1 MIKKIKNFTVNYLV
15 PILILVIPFSLPLFK
30 LDFDVNIILT
40 IVALLFTI
48 LAGFFIAAATS
59 NYLRLQTL
67 IADLNG
73 GMISIFNIVKL
84 ISPNSIGRVTDA
96 IDEYV
101 ISTLDYDLLDFA
113 GDTMKDFEN
122 VVSVIDEVRPENS
135 NVESLLQN
143 LHSEKTRLYSNHQ
156 EMAMVA
162 KTIVSPRHW
171 TILILLA
178 SLIAILILA
187 LRNGQVISSLVAVAL
202 IYTTYQIL
210 KLLQEID
217 NNLFLG
223 KKLAFEDPQHVFRV
237 IGRLPYYPQYA
248 IESNQVKIQEK
259 TYRVGTYVNVSGSRD
274 KRIEIIGQ

>member
-1 MIKKIKNFTVNYLV
+1 MLPPFNF
-15 PILILVIPFSLPLFK
+15 
-30 LDFDVNIILT
+30 DFDVNTILT
-40 IVALLFTI
+40 VVVFLFTI

-73 GMISIFNIVKL
+73 GMISIFNLTKL
-84 ISPNSIGRVTDA
+84 IAPNSKERVADA
-96 IDEYV
+96 VDKYI

-113 GDTMKDFEN
+113 GDTMKDFEK

-135 NVESLLQN
+135 GVEPLIQN
-143 LHSEKTRLYSNHQ
+143 LHSEKTRLYGNHQ

-162 KTIVSPRHW
+162 KTIVGPRHW
-171 TILILLA
+171 TILILL
-178 SLIAILILA
+178 SLLIALLILA
-187 LRNGQVISSLVAVAL
+187 LRDRQIISSLVAVAL

-223 KKLAFEDPQHVFRV
+223 KKLAFEDPQQVFRV
-237 IGRLPYYPQYA
+237 IGRLPYYPRYA
-248 IESNQVKIQEK
+248 VKGNKIKIPEK
-259 TYRVGTYVNVSGSRD
+259 VYRIGTYVDFPKSHD
-274 KRIEIIGQ
+274 KKIEIMGQ